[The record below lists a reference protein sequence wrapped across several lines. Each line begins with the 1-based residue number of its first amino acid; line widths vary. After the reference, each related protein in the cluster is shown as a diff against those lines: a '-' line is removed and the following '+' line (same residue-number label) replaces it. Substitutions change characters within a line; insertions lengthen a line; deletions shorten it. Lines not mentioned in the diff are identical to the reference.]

1 MQSSKKPLEETS
13 IVAKQSNQQK
23 KKLIHNKFFRDVIK
37 YTILY
42 SFIISF
48 ILYIFLKYRKGF
60 IWQSDGLNQ
69 HFVTLNYFSDLLKN
83 FIATGDFSTFI
94 WNIGNGIDM
103 FGNLAYYI
111 FGDPVSYFCI
121 FIPKDNLHIFYYAIV
136 LIRIYFIGIS
146 FLCFCKYKKINK
158 GNVIGSLMYTFCIY
172 VLYAGVRHPYFM
184 NALILFPLL
193 MIGIEKIILED
204 KKVFYTIII
213 AITCISNFYF
223 AYSLFLIIAIYG
235 VILTI
240 YNYKK
245 EGIKFIVKK
254 LLKVLRIQS
263 FRNSNIKFYFNTNN
277 LCIF

>member
-1 MQSSKKPLEETS
+1 MGF
-13 IVAKQSNQQK
+13 IV
-23 KKLIHNKFFRDVIK
+23 
-37 YTILY
+37 YT
-42 SFIISF
+42 
-48 ILYIFLKYRKGF
+48 FLKYKKGF
-60 IWQSDGLNQ
+60 IWKDDGLQQ
-69 HFVTLNYFSDLLKN
+69 HFITLNYFRDLLKS
-83 FIATGDFSTFI
+83 FIATGDFSTFV
-94 WNIGNGIDM
+94 WNIGTGIDM

-111 FGDPVSYFCI
+111 FGDPISYFCI
-121 FIPKDNLHIFYYAIV
+121 FSPKKYMYLFYCIGV
-136 LIRIYFIGIS
+136 IIRLYFIGIS

-158 GNVIGSLMYTFCIY
+158 GNIIGSLMYTFCIY
-172 VLYAGVRHPYFM
+172 ALFASVRHPYFM

-245 EGIKFIVKK
+245 DGIKFIVKK
-254 LLKVLRIQS
+254 LLKVLRIQP
-263 FRNSNIKFYFNTNN
+263 FRNSNIKLYFNTNN